1 MTDDSRRKYRER
13 IHEVRGSVSLPR
25 ANEAWV
31 VTGPRSS
38 GAQTGLPR
46 AWRWFLAVETVLALV
61 YFPFGIPPEKP
72 LIFGWLPWMQ
82 WPGQVP
88 AWGLLG
94 LSAVIAIA
102 YGVRHNRPNV
112 PVSWWLLGGGLF
124 VFVTGDTT
132 YRFWRQIMDQQQV
145 PFPLF
150 IDAIHIAAYP
160 VLAAGLLLLA
170 RARVPDG
177 DRAGLLDALTITLG
191 IGLLSWIFL
200 IGPNFRAPGGLLVR
214 FTAAAHPLGDVLVL
228 AALAQLWSA
237 GAIRHTAGR
246 LLTIGA
252 LGTLVSDSLY
262 ELGQLHPGLN
272 WHDGN
277 VVDLGW
283 IIFYACFGAAALRPS
298 MRALSQPRSVAPLR
312 TSRSRTRLLT
322 GISLIAPAVLLAKTL
337 RGDTVDAP
345 VIAVVAGLMFLL
357 VISRMTGLVRVYG
370 QAVAREQALRR
381 SVASLVAASDRD
393 AIYRAT
399 IAGIRELVSR
409 NGDDFKVTFAV
420 TNPDGE
426 PAVVMKSS
434 VGRTAGQQS
443 LTALW
448 ATARQSLADGDV
460 ESYVIGTNGQRGGSA
475 EHELSE
481 QFVCPLVAKDHLQ
494 GLIVVTSAARFPF
507 ELRSA
512 IEILGAQAAMAI
524 GRETMGEA
532 FHARRGEARFQTLV
546 QNASDVILIA
556 RPDTTITYQT
566 PSAERIL
573 GYRDG
578 SLEGRRFT
586 TLLHPDDIE
595 QALAEYT
602 GVASRA
608 GTSITAKWRIRHCDG
623 SWRHV
628 EVTTTNLMHEPTLEG
643 IVLTLRDVSERTSLE
658 EELKHQAFHDALS
671 GLANRAL
678 FRDRLEHALARA
690 TRSKSSLAVLF
701 LDLDDFKLINDS
713 LGHTTGDALLVAVA
727 GRLSE
732 SLRSGDTAA
741 RFGGDEF
748 AVLLEETSSPEEA
761 CQAAERLISA
771 LRAPLVIGDHEI
783 QVCASVGVALSQA
796 GREDPT
802 ELMQAADV
810 AMYAAKAHGKG
821 RYEVYKSDLQVAIVR
836 RLDRIADL
844 QRAIDGREFVV
855 HYQPIVNLGGGN
867 AVGLEALVR
876 WRHPDHGL
884 LLPDEFI
891 ALAEETGLV
900 IPLDRWVLKEACV
913 QTREWQ
919 FCHSD
924 ARRLWVSV
932 NISARHFQD
941 EGLVEDVSTALR
953 ESDLDPQFLVLEIT
967 EGVFVQEAESVIE
980 RMLELKALGIRFAI
994 DDFGT
999 GYSSLSYLR
1008 RFPIDILKLDK
1019 SFVDDVAVSSEDGAF
1034 AETIVQLG
1042 KNLHLQTIAEG
1053 IEHAPQLEVLRALG
1067 CQLGQGFYFTKGLQ
1081 ASEIDDLFLRNSQVE
1096 SLVEA
1101 VWVENPSLT
1110 EETVG

>member
-1 MTDDSRRKYRER
+1 
-13 IHEVRGSVSLPR
+13 
-25 ANEAWV
+25 
-31 VTGPRSS
+31 
-38 GAQTGLPR
+38 
-46 AWRWFLAVETVLALV
+46 
-61 YFPFGIPPEKP
+61 
-72 LIFGWLPWMQ
+72 
-82 WPGQVP
+82 
-88 AWGLLG
+88 
-94 LSAVIAIA
+94 
-102 YGVRHNRPNV
+102 
-112 PVSWWLLGGGLF
+112 
-124 VFVTGDTT
+124 
-132 YRFWRQIMDQQQV
+132 
-145 PFPLF
+145 
-150 IDAIHIAAYP
+150 
-160 VLAAGLLLLA
+160 
-170 RARVPDG
+170 
-177 DRAGLLDALTITLG
+177 
-191 IGLLSWIFL
+191 
-200 IGPNFRAPGGLLVR
+200 
-214 FTAAAHPLGDVLVL
+214 
-228 AALAQLWSA
+228 
-237 GAIRHTAGR
+237 
-246 LLTIGA
+246 
-252 LGTLVSDSLY
+252 
-262 ELGQLHPGLN
+262 
-272 WHDGN
+272 
-277 VVDLGW
+277 
-283 IIFYACFGAAALRPS
+283 
-298 MRALSQPRSVAPLR
+298 
-312 TSRSRTRLLT
+312 
-322 GISLIAPAVLLAKTL
+322 
-337 RGDTVDAP
+337 
-345 VIAVVAGLMFLL
+345 
-357 VISRMTGLVRVYG
+357 
-370 QAVAREQALRR
+370 
-381 SVASLVAASDRD
+381 
-393 AIYRAT
+393 
-399 IAGIRELVSR
+399 
-409 NGDDFKVTFAV
+409 
-420 TNPDGE
+420 
-426 PAVVMKSS
+426 
-434 VGRTAGQQS
+434 
-443 LTALW
+443 
-448 ATARQSLADGDV
+448 
-460 ESYVIGTNGQRGGSA
+460 
-475 EHELSE
+475 
-481 QFVCPLVAKDHLQ
+481 
-494 GLIVVTSAARFPF
+494 
-507 ELRSA
+507 
-512 IEILGAQAAMAI
+512 
-524 GRETMGEA
+524 
-532 FHARRGEARFQTLV
+532 V

-608 GTSITAKWRIRHCDG
+608 GTSITAKWRIQHCDG

-771 LRAPLVIGDHEI
+771 LRAPLVIEDHEI
-783 QVCASVGVALSQA
+783 QVCVSVGVALSQA

-855 HYQPIVNLGGGN
+855 HYQPIVSLGGGN

-919 FCHSD
+919 FCHSE

-967 EGVFVQEAESVIE
+967 EGVFVQEAESVLE

>member
-1 MTDDSRRKYRER
+1 M
-13 IHEVRGSVSLPR
+13 
-25 ANEAWV
+25 
-31 VTGPRSS
+31 
-38 GAQTGLPR
+38 
-46 AWRWFLAVETVLALV
+46 
-61 YFPFGIPPEKP
+61 
-72 LIFGWLPWMQ
+72 
-82 WPGQVP
+82 
-88 AWGLLG
+88 
-94 LSAVIAIA
+94 
-102 YGVRHNRPNV
+102 
-112 PVSWWLLGGGLF
+112 
-124 VFVTGDTT
+124 
-132 YRFWRQIMDQQQV
+132 
-145 PFPLF
+145 
-150 IDAIHIAAYP
+150 
-160 VLAAGLLLLA
+160 
-170 RARVPDG
+170 
-177 DRAGLLDALTITLG
+177 
-191 IGLLSWIFL
+191 
-200 IGPNFRAPGGLLVR
+200 
-214 FTAAAHPLGDVLVL
+214 
-228 AALAQLWSA
+228 
-237 GAIRHTAGR
+237 
-246 LLTIGA
+246 
-252 LGTLVSDSLY
+252 
-262 ELGQLHPGLN
+262 
-272 WHDGN
+272 
-277 VVDLGW
+277 
-283 IIFYACFGAAALRPS
+283 
-298 MRALSQPRSVAPLR
+298 
-312 TSRSRTRLLT
+312 
-322 GISLIAPAVLLAKTL
+322 
-337 RGDTVDAP
+337 
-345 VIAVVAGLMFLL
+345 
-357 VISRMTGLVRVYG
+357 
-370 QAVAREQALRR
+370 
-381 SVASLVAASDRD
+381 
-393 AIYRAT
+393 
-399 IAGIRELVSR
+399 
-409 NGDDFKVTFAV
+409 
-420 TNPDGE
+420 
-426 PAVVMKSS
+426 
-434 VGRTAGQQS
+434 
-443 LTALW
+443 
-448 ATARQSLADGDV
+448 
-460 ESYVIGTNGQRGGSA
+460 
-475 EHELSE
+475 
-481 QFVCPLVAKDHLQ
+481 
-494 GLIVVTSAARFPF
+494 
-507 ELRSA
+507 
-512 IEILGAQAAMAI
+512 
-524 GRETMGEA
+524 
-532 FHARRGEARFQTLV
+532 

-608 GTSITAKWRIRHCDG
+608 GTSITAKWRIQHCDG

-771 LRAPLVIGDHEI
+771 LRAPLVIEDHEI

-855 HYQPIVNLGGGN
+855 HYQPIVSLGGGN

-967 EGVFVQEAESVIE
+967 EGVFVQEAESVLE

>member
-1 MTDDSRRKYRER
+1 
-13 IHEVRGSVSLPR
+13 
-25 ANEAWV
+25 
-31 VTGPRSS
+31 
-38 GAQTGLPR
+38 
-46 AWRWFLAVETVLALV
+46 
-61 YFPFGIPPEKP
+61 
-72 LIFGWLPWMQ
+72 
-82 WPGQVP
+82 
-88 AWGLLG
+88 
-94 LSAVIAIA
+94 
-102 YGVRHNRPNV
+102 
-112 PVSWWLLGGGLF
+112 
-124 VFVTGDTT
+124 
-132 YRFWRQIMDQQQV
+132 
-145 PFPLF
+145 
-150 IDAIHIAAYP
+150 
-160 VLAAGLLLLA
+160 
-170 RARVPDG
+170 
-177 DRAGLLDALTITLG
+177 
-191 IGLLSWIFL
+191 
-200 IGPNFRAPGGLLVR
+200 
-214 FTAAAHPLGDVLVL
+214 
-228 AALAQLWSA
+228 
-237 GAIRHTAGR
+237 
-246 LLTIGA
+246 
-252 LGTLVSDSLY
+252 
-262 ELGQLHPGLN
+262 
-272 WHDGN
+272 
-277 VVDLGW
+277 
-283 IIFYACFGAAALRPS
+283 
-298 MRALSQPRSVAPLR
+298 
-312 TSRSRTRLLT
+312 
-322 GISLIAPAVLLAKTL
+322 
-337 RGDTVDAP
+337 
-345 VIAVVAGLMFLL
+345 
-357 VISRMTGLVRVYG
+357 
-370 QAVAREQALRR
+370 
-381 SVASLVAASDRD
+381 
-393 AIYRAT
+393 
-399 IAGIRELVSR
+399 
-409 NGDDFKVTFAV
+409 
-420 TNPDGE
+420 
-426 PAVVMKSS
+426 
-434 VGRTAGQQS
+434 
-443 LTALW
+443 
-448 ATARQSLADGDV
+448 
-460 ESYVIGTNGQRGGSA
+460 
-475 EHELSE
+475 
-481 QFVCPLVAKDHLQ
+481 
-494 GLIVVTSAARFPF
+494 
-507 ELRSA
+507 
-512 IEILGAQAAMAI
+512 
-524 GRETMGEA
+524 MGEA

-771 LRAPLVIGDHEI
+771 LRAPLVIEDHEI

-855 HYQPIVNLGGGN
+855 HYQPIVSLGGGN

-919 FCHSD
+919 FCHSE

-967 EGVFVQEAESVIE
+967 EGVFVQEAESVLE

>member
-1 MTDDSRRKYRER
+1 
-13 IHEVRGSVSLPR
+13 
-25 ANEAWV
+25 
-31 VTGPRSS
+31 
-38 GAQTGLPR
+38 
-46 AWRWFLAVETVLALV
+46 
-61 YFPFGIPPEKP
+61 
-72 LIFGWLPWMQ
+72 
-82 WPGQVP
+82 
-88 AWGLLG
+88 
-94 LSAVIAIA
+94 
-102 YGVRHNRPNV
+102 
-112 PVSWWLLGGGLF
+112 
-124 VFVTGDTT
+124 
-132 YRFWRQIMDQQQV
+132 
-145 PFPLF
+145 
-150 IDAIHIAAYP
+150 
-160 VLAAGLLLLA
+160 
-170 RARVPDG
+170 
-177 DRAGLLDALTITLG
+177 
-191 IGLLSWIFL
+191 
-200 IGPNFRAPGGLLVR
+200 
-214 FTAAAHPLGDVLVL
+214 
-228 AALAQLWSA
+228 
-237 GAIRHTAGR
+237 
-246 LLTIGA
+246 
-252 LGTLVSDSLY
+252 
-262 ELGQLHPGLN
+262 
-272 WHDGN
+272 
-277 VVDLGW
+277 
-283 IIFYACFGAAALRPS
+283 
-298 MRALSQPRSVAPLR
+298 
-312 TSRSRTRLLT
+312 
-322 GISLIAPAVLLAKTL
+322 
-337 RGDTVDAP
+337 
-345 VIAVVAGLMFLL
+345 
-357 VISRMTGLVRVYG
+357 
-370 QAVAREQALRR
+370 
-381 SVASLVAASDRD
+381 
-393 AIYRAT
+393 
-399 IAGIRELVSR
+399 
-409 NGDDFKVTFAV
+409 
-420 TNPDGE
+420 
-426 PAVVMKSS
+426 
-434 VGRTAGQQS
+434 
-443 LTALW
+443 
-448 ATARQSLADGDV
+448 
-460 ESYVIGTNGQRGGSA
+460 
-475 EHELSE
+475 
-481 QFVCPLVAKDHLQ
+481 
-494 GLIVVTSAARFPF
+494 
-507 ELRSA
+507 
-512 IEILGAQAAMAI
+512 
-524 GRETMGEA
+524 
-532 FHARRGEARFQTLV
+532 
-546 QNASDVILIA
+546 
-556 RPDTTITYQT
+556 
-566 PSAERIL
+566 
-573 GYRDG
+573 
-578 SLEGRRFT
+578 
-586 TLLHPDDIE
+586 
-595 QALAEYT
+595 
-602 GVASRA
+602 
-608 GTSITAKWRIRHCDG
+608 
-623 SWRHV
+623 
-628 EVTTTNLMHEPTLEG
+628 
-643 IVLTLRDVSERTSLE
+643 
-658 EELKHQAFHDALS
+658 
-671 GLANRAL
+671 
-678 FRDRLEHALARA
+678 
-690 TRSKSSLAVLF
+690 LF

-771 LRAPLVIGDHEI
+771 LRAPLVIEDHEI

-855 HYQPIVNLGGGN
+855 HYQPIVSLGGGN

-919 FCHSD
+919 FCHSE

-967 EGVFVQEAESVIE
+967 EGVFVQEAESVLE

-1101 VWVENPSLT
+1101 VWV
-1110 EETVG
+1110 